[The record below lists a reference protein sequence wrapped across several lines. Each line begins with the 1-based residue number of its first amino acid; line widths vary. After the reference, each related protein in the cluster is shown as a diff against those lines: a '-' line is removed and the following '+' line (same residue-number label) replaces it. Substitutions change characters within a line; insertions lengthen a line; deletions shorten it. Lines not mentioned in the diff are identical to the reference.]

1 MTKSII
7 KKLFIKLSK
16 ILGFEI
22 IDQSDFSSPTLQKEL
37 NEDLSII
44 NQKSIVL
51 PLGEVKITKKVNSVL
66 IIFRTNTDVEIWDQN
81 KKRLF
86 EEPKIQYSLRALKSL
101 IKTVNFSK
109 TKYPNIKFKTI
120 IVDDKSKEENLD
132 KLKKLTDES
141 DLDMSITS
149 LNHEKYK
156 DIIKQQKNDQTFSN
170 LASLL
175 QSFELGKEHGE
186 DLVFFVED
194 DYLHFEPMME
204 EMIAS
209 YERIASQV
217 NKDIFMCPADYPYL
231 YMNNEKTNILIGNK
245 RHWRTINQTLCTFMT
260 TKSLLDKYWDN
271 FYNTCLDRNDPF
283 EKHLNEIYTKEFCI
297 SPLKSL
303 SLHLTNVNSS
313 YGLSPFIN
321 YKKLWDENEVTNA

>member
-1 MTKSII
+1 MKKSII

-16 ILGFEI
+16 ILGYEI

-37 NEDLSII
+37 NEELSTI
-44 NQKSIVL
+44 NEKSIVL
-51 PLGEVKITKKVNSVL
+51 PLGEVKITKKVKSVL

-86 EEPKIQYSLRALKSL
+86 EEPKIEYSLRALKSL
-101 IKTVNFSK
+101 IRSINFSK
-109 TKYPNIKFKTI
+109 IKYSNIRFKII
-120 IVDDKSKEENLD
+120 IVDDKSKDENLN
-132 KLKKLTDES
+132 KLKMLIDGS
-141 DLDMSITS
+141 DLDMSIAP
-149 LNHEKYK
+149 LNHDKYK
-156 DIIKQQKNDQTFSN
+156 DTIKQQQNDQTFSN

-245 RHWRTINQTLCTFMT
+245 RHWRTIDRTLCTLMT
-260 TKSLLDKYWDN
+260 TKFLLDKYWDN
-271 FYNTCLDRNDPF
+271 FYNNCLDRHDPF
-283 EKHLNEIYTKEFCI
+283 EKHLNKIYTKEFCI

-321 YKKLWDENEVTNA
+321 YKKLWDENQ

>member
-1 MTKSII
+1 MR
-7 KKLFIKLSK
+7 KLFIKLAK
-16 ILGFEI
+16 LMGYEI
-22 IDQSDFSSPTLQKEL
+22 IDQNNFVSPTLKRNL
-37 NEDLSII
+37 NEDLSLI
-44 NQKSIVL
+44 NDKSIVL

-66 IIFRTNTDVEIWDQN
+66 IVFRTNTDVEIWDQN

-86 EEPKIQYSLRALKSL
+86 EKPKIEYSLRALNSL
-101 IKTVNFSK
+101 IKSINFSK
-109 TKYPNIKFKTI
+109 KKYPNIIFKTI

-132 KLKKLTDES
+132 KIKKLIDNS
-141 DLDMSITS
+141 GLDISVTP
-149 LNHEKYK
+149 LKHEKYK
-156 DIIKQQKNDQTFSN
+156 NIIKQQKNNQTFSN

-175 QSFELGKEHGE
+175 QSFELGKENGQ

-209 YERIASQV
+209 FERIASQL
-217 NKDIFMCPADYPYL
+217 NKDIFMCPTDYPYL

-245 RHWRTINQTLCTFMT
+245 RHWRTINQTLCTFLT
-260 TKSLLDKYWDN
+260 TSSLLKKYWDN

-283 EKHLNEIYTKEFCI
+283 EKYINEIYKKEFCI

-313 YGLSPFIN
+313 YGLSPFID
-321 YKKLWDENEVTNA
+321 YKKIWDENK

>member
-1 MTKSII
+1 MKKSII
-7 KKLFIKLSK
+7 KKIFIKLSK
-16 ILGFEI
+16 VLGYEI
-22 IDQSDFSSPTLQKEL
+22 IDQSDFNSPTLEKEL

-44 NQKSIVL
+44 NEKSIVL
-51 PLGEVKITKKVNSVL
+51 PLGEVKITKKVNSIL

-86 EEPKIQYSLRALKSL
+86 EKSKIEYSLRALNSL
-101 IKTVNFSK
+101 IKSINFSK
-109 TKYPNIKFKTI
+109 TKYPNIKYKII
-120 IVDDKSKEENLD
+120 IVDDNSKEENLN
-132 KLKKLTDES
+132 KVKKLIGGV
-141 DLDMSITS
+141 DLDISITP
-149 LNHEKYK
+149 LNCDKYK
-156 DIIKQQKNDQTFSN
+156 DKIKQQNNDQTFSN

-175 QSFELGKEHGE
+175 QSFELGKEHSE
-186 DLVFFVED
+186 DLVFFIED

-209 YERIASQV
+209 YERIASQIDR
-217 NKDIFMCPADYPYL
+217 DIFMCPADYPYL

-260 TKSLLDKYWDN
+260 TKSLLNKYWEN

-303 SLHLTNVNSS
+303 SLHLTNINSS

-321 YKKLWDENEVTNA
+321 YKKLWDENQ

>member
-1 MTKSII
+1 MKKSII

-16 ILGFEI
+16 VLGYEI

-44 NQKSIVL
+44 NEKSIVL

-86 EEPKIQYSLRALKSL
+86 EEPKIEYSLRALNSL
-101 IKTVNFSK
+101 IRSVNFSK
-109 TKYPNIKFKTI
+109 KKYQNIKFKTI
-120 IVDDKSKEENLD
+120 IVDDKSKEENLN
-132 KLKKLTDES
+132 KIKKLINKS
-141 DLDMSITS
+141 GLDISIIP
-149 LNHEKYK
+149 LNHDKYK
-156 DIIKQQKNDQTFSN
+156 DTIKQQKNDQTFSN

-186 DLVFFVED
+186 DLIFFVED

-231 YMNNEKTNILIGNK
+231 YMDNKKTNILIGNK

-260 TKSLLDKYWDN
+260 TKSLLDKYWNN
-271 FYNTCLDRNDPF
+271 FYNTCLDRNNPF
-283 EKHLNEIYTKEFCI
+283 ERYLNEIYTKEFCI

-313 YGLSPFIN
+313 YGLSPFID
-321 YKKLWDENEVTNA
+321 YKKLWEEN

>member
-1 MTKSII
+1 MKKSIT
-7 KKLFIKLSK
+7 KKIFIKLSRL
-16 ILGFEI
+16 LGYEI
-22 IDQSDFSSPTLQKEL
+22 IDQSDFSSPTLNKSLDE
-37 NEDLSII
+37 ELSIL
-44 NQKSIVL
+44 NKKSIVL
-51 PLGEVKITKKVNSVL
+51 PLGEVKITKKVSSVL
-66 IIFRTNTDVEIWDQN
+66 IVFRTNTDVEIWDQN

-86 EEPKIQYSLRALKSL
+86 EEPKIEYSLRALNSL
-101 IKTVNFSK
+101 IKSINFSK

-120 IVDDKSKEENLD
+120 IVDDKSKKENLD
-132 KLKKLTDES
+132 KIKKLIDAGG
-141 DLDMSITS
+141 LDISISS
-149 LNHEKYK
+149 LNHDKYK
-156 DIIKQQKNDQTFSN
+156 NKIKKQKNNQTFSN

-175 QSFELGKEHGE
+175 NSFELGKDLGE

-231 YMNNEKTNILIGNK
+231 YMSNEKTNILIGNK

-260 TKSLLDKYWDN
+260 TKVLLDKYWDN
-271 FYNTCLDRNDPF
+271 FYNNCLDRHDPF
-283 EKHLNEIYTKEFCI
+283 EKYLNEIYIKEFCI

-321 YKKLWDENEVTNA
+321 YKKLWDENEL

>member
-1 MTKSII
+1 MKKSII
-7 KKLFIKLSK
+7 KRLFIKLSK
-16 ILGFEI
+16 ALGYEI
-22 IDQSDFSSPTLQKEL
+22 IDQSDFNSPTLQKEL

-44 NQKSIVL
+44 NEKSIVL
-51 PLGEVKITKKVNSVL
+51 PLGEVKITKKINSVL

-86 EEPKIQYSLRALKSL
+86 EKPKIEYSLRALKSL
-101 IKTVNFSK
+101 IRSVNFSK

-120 IVDDKSKEENLD
+120 IVDDKSKEENLN
-132 KLKKLTDES
+132 KLKKLINGS
-141 DLDMSITS
+141 SLDISITP
-149 LNHEKYK
+149 LNHDKYK
-156 DIIKQQKNDQTFSN
+156 NTIKQQRNNQTFSN

-175 QSFELGKEHGE
+175 QSFELGKEHAD
-186 DLVFFVED
+186 DLVFFIED

-231 YMNNEKTNILIGNK
+231 YMSNEKTNILIGNK

-271 FYNTCLDRNDPF
+271 FYNTCIDRNDPF
-283 EKHLNEIYTKEFCI
+283 EKHLNEIYKKEFCI

-321 YKKLWDENEVTNA
+321 YKKLWDEN

>member
-1 MTKSII
+1 MKKNII

-16 ILGFEI
+16 FLGYEI

-37 NEDLSII
+37 NEDLSTI
-44 NQKSIVL
+44 NEKSIVL

-86 EEPKIQYSLRALKSL
+86 EEPKIEYSLRALNSL
-101 IKTVNFSK
+101 IKSVNFSK
-109 TKYPNIKFKTI
+109 SKYPKIKFNI
-120 IVDDKSKEENLD
+120 LVVDDNSKEENLN
-132 KLKKLTDES
+132 KLNKLINGSGLDINVVPLKHDE
-141 DLDMSITS
+141 
-149 LNHEKYK
+149 YK
-156 DIIKQQKNDQTFSN
+156 DIIKQQKNEQTFSN

-175 QSFELGKEHGE
+175 QSFELGKEHSE

-209 YERIASQV
+209 YERIASQI
-217 NKDIFMCPADYPYL
+217 NRDIFMCPADYPYL

-260 TKSLLDKYWDN
+260 TKSLLNKYWDN
-271 FYNTCLDRNDPF
+271 FKNTCLDRNDPF
-283 EKHLNEIYTKEFCI
+283 EKYLNEIYKNEFCV

-313 YGLSPFIN
+313 YGLSPFID
-321 YKKLWDENEVTNA
+321 YKKLWDENK